1 VETLDVSRPDHVEF
15 QQIWRS
21 LVFGRAWLQ
30 CTIGAC
36 TTDDLLWLP
45 PIVSDNCMVKSTIL
59 LTIVQTIKPKEGTEV
74 DASTSIMIPI
84 EIARITV
91 IAAKAMRILAACTS
105 PNTLLP
111 AVRSLFGAIGEWYDD
126 LPPLAG
132 ATELSQTPWD
142 EGRACLSYLHLF
154 HLGSI
159 TLIFRRTLSI
169 YGHKSGGQRH
179 VLQPAERSQLAT
191 IFSDGIVAAEQ
202 SSRIMYLFLGEQVGI
217 RHCWAIMYIPPS
229 RLLISST

>member
-1 VETLDVSRPDHVEF
+1 M
-15 QQIWRS
+15 IRS
-21 LVFGRAWLQ
+21 AG
-30 CTIGAC
+30 
-36 TTDDLLWLP
+36 
-45 PIVSDNCMVKSTIL
+45 S
-59 LTIVQTIKPKEGTEV
+59 LTNVQTIKPVEGTEV
-74 DASTSIMIPI
+74 DASTQIMMPI

-91 IAAKAMRILAACTS
+91 IAAKAMRILTACTS

-111 AVRSLFGAIGEWYDD
+111 AVRSLFGEIGDWYDG
-126 LPPLAG
+126 LPPMAG

-179 VLQPAERSQLAT
+179 ILQPAERGQLAT

-202 SSRIMYLFLGEQVGI
+202 SSRIMYLFLGEQAGI
-217 RHCWAIMYIPPS
+217 RHCWAIMYVPPS
-229 RLLISST
+229 CLLTSSI